1 MEINLI
7 SDTVTKPSPEMLQ
20 HMFNAKVGDDVFK
33 QDPTVNEFER
43 IVADL
48 FGMEAAMFFPTGTM
62 ANQTAIKLNTNPGD
76 QIICDKWSHIH
87 LYESGGASA
96 NSGVNFNLLDGNRG
110 IITAEEVKAGIND
123 PEFYHTPMSKMVGI
137 ENTTNKGGGACYEI
151 AELQKIKQVC
161 KDHNLKYHLDGAR
174 LWNAMIAKKQE
185 PKQFGQLFDTI
196 SVCFSKGLGC
206 PIGSVLLSDTA
217 TIHSALRVRKIFGGN
232 MRQSGYL
239 AAAGIYAL
247 QNNIN
252 RLEDDH
258 RRAKELGIQLEQCN
272 WVAIVEPVETN
283 IVVFSAQPH
292 IKDQEVIEK
301 LKQNGISI
309 SLLAKG
315 KLRMVTHLDYRQVM
329 HEYVMEVLEKIEFLL
344 FYLFNCFSYLQN
356 IGLLIFTFLNTIRI
370 LIFNKFV
377 VINAIFED
385 IKLLIFDIPNNPFAI
400 YHGVC

>member
-20 HMFNAKVGDDVFK
+20 HMLNAKVGDDVFK

-48 FGMEAAMFFPTGTM
+48 FGMEAALFFPTGTM

-87 LYESGGASA
+87 LYESGGASS
-96 NSGVNFNLLDGNRG
+96 NSGVNFNLLDGTRG
-110 IITAEEVKAGIND
+110 IITAEQVKEGIND

-151 AELQKIKQVC
+151 EELQKIRQVC
-161 KDHNLKYHLDGAR
+161 TDNNLKYHLDGAR
-174 LWNAMIAKKQE
+174 LWNALIAKKQQ

-206 PIGSVLLSDTA
+206 PIGSVLLSDAETM
-217 TIHSALRVRKIFGGN
+217 HRALRIRKIFGGN

-258 RRAKELGIQLEQCN
+258 RRAKELGMQLEQCD
-272 WVAIVEPVETN
+272 WVAKVEPVETN

-292 IKDQEVIEK
+292 IQDQLVIEK
-301 LKQNGISI
+301 LKQKGISI

-315 KLRMVTHLDYRQVM
+315 KLRIVTHLDYRQVM
-329 HEYVMEVLEKIEFLL
+329 HEYVLEALEKLRF
-344 FYLFNCFSYLQN
+344 
-356 IGLLIFTFLNTIRI
+356 
-370 LIFNKFV
+370 
-377 VINAIFED
+377 
-385 IKLLIFDIPNNPFAI
+385 
-400 YHGVC
+400 